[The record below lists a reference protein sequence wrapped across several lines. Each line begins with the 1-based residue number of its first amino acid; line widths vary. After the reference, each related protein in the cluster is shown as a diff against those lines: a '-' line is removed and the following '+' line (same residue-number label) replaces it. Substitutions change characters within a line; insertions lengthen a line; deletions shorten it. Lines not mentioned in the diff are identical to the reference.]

1 MGSMERRSIQT
12 LVYEELKK
20 NIMSLRLKPG
30 QAMSTQEMATRLKV
44 SRTPVREA
52 FLHLQ
57 SEGLVEMIPQRE
69 TIVSKIDLKRVEQE
83 KFIRECLELGVID
96 QFLEKKDRE
105 AIHMMSGLIQIQ
117 EQCDQAMDYVGF
129 LDADDRFHKVL
140 FDVTG
145 QQMAW
150 ATIAQRNGHYNRLR
164 ILYIQEKTVMESSI
178 QQHAQIV
185 RLLEAGD
192 RESIRRA
199 LAAHIQRLDVEQ
211 VGLAAAYPD
220 YFDSGEGNERERRIG
235 TL

>member
-96 QFLEKKDRE
+96 QFL
-105 AIHMMSGLIQIQ
+105 
-117 EQCDQAMDYVGF
+117 
-129 LDADDRFHKVL
+129 
-140 FDVTG
+140 
-145 QQMAW
+145 
-150 ATIAQRNGHYNRLR
+150 
-164 ILYIQEKTVMESSI
+164 
-178 QQHAQIV
+178 
-185 RLLEAGD
+185 
-192 RESIRRA
+192 
-199 LAAHIQRLDVEQ
+199 
-211 VGLAAAYPD
+211 
-220 YFDSGEGNERERRIG
+220 
-235 TL
+235 

>member
-1 MGSMERRSIQT
+1 MERRSIQT

-30 QAMSTQEMATRLKV
+30 QAMSTQEMATRLEV

-57 SEGLVEMIPQRE
+57 AEGLVEMIPQRE
-69 TIVSKIDLKRVEQE
+69 TVVSKIDLKRAKQE

-96 QFLEKKDRE
+96 QFLEKRDQETIRRM
-105 AIHMMSGLIQIQ
+105 AGAIQIQ
-117 EQCDQAMDYVGF
+117 EQCDKARDYVGF
-129 LDADDRFHKVL
+129 LDADDQFHKAL
-140 FDVTG
+140 FDATG

-150 ATIAQRNGHYNRLR
+150 AIIAQRNGHYNRLR

-185 RLLEAGD
+185 SFLEVGE
-192 RESIRRA
+192 RENIRKA
-199 LAAHIQRLDVEQ
+199 LASHIQRLDVEQ
-211 VGLAAAYPD
+211 VGLTAAYPD
-220 YFDSGEGNERERRIG
+220 YFDSGDGNDRERRIG